1 MNNLMFIIGLLPI
14 ILVFLLF
21 GFVIGDVA
29 RKYGK
34 NPWLW
39 GGASILL
46 FVIISWKQLPSW
58 AAFVY
63 YKGMVAM
70 QTMKPKEPITTL
82 AEAKKINIHSSVDGV
97 HFDVPLT
104 YHFRGYNKNAK
115 GWPDVS
121 QGQIDG
127 TERPAVD
134 FIHIYALLPDL
145 APMNEENLAE
155 FQVAGYGKK
164 VTASLTHMRS
174 WDYYFNN
181 SFHQLQPRPEAPEV
195 RGMLHYYDTVSKVD
209 LYFSHDHATNELTR
223 ITCHDLNF
231 WHDVS
236 PACKIETAY
245 RPAPDLITSK
255 GIEGAIFRLE
265 YQLPS
270 QYLQHWRE
278 IDKKLK
284 ALIDQFVRNAA

>member
-1 MNNLMFIIGLLPI
+1 MIYLMLMISLLPI
-14 ILVFLLF
+14 IFAFLLL
-21 GFVIGDVA
+21 GFFAGRMA
-29 RKYGK
+29 KRRGK

-39 GGASILL
+39 GGATVLL
-46 FVIISWKQLPSW
+46 LAIVSWKQLPSW
-58 AAFVY
+58 AAFTY

-82 AEAKKINIHSSVDGV
+82 AEARKINIHSSVDGV

-104 YHFRGYNKNAK
+104 YHFRGYDQKTK
-115 GWPDVS
+115 GWPGVS

-127 TERPAVD
+127 TERPTVD

-145 APMNEENLAE
+145 APMNEENLAQFE
-155 FQVAGYGKK
+155 VLGYGKK
-164 VTASLTHMRS
+164 VIASLTHIRS
-174 WDYYFNN
+174 WDYYFKN
-181 SFHQLQPRPEAPEV
+181 SFPSVEPRPESVEV
-195 RGMLHYYDTVSKVD
+195 PRMLHYYDPKARQN
-209 LYFSHDHATNELTR
+209 LYFSHDHATDELTR
-223 ITCHDLNF
+223 ITCDDQTFFHHVF
-231 WHDVS
+231 